1 MGSAN
6 ADFIE
11 ALRWR
16 NNDSMFKKYIESSY
30 DLCRH
35 TKSQIVRSLDKMH
48 LYSLLIACGFIYKS
62 EFGNNYANGLRHI
75 FEVLGDMNNDIKLR
89 KDIGTALG
97 SKLYWKDDE
106 KQLIAEMITFAVR
119 CNLFISQI
127 QKLCRQNKQRMI
139 K

>member
-62 EFGNNYANGLRHI
+62 EFGNNYANGLQHI
-75 FEVLGDMNNDIKLR
+75 FHVLLDMNNDIKLR
-89 KDIGTALG
+89 KDIGAAFGTNYFWTNEQQ
-97 SKLYWKDDE
+97 KL
-106 KQLIAEMITFAVR
+106 LSIVITFAVKT
-119 CNLFISQI
+119 NV
-127 QKLCRQNKQRMI
+127 
-139 K
+139 